1 MTTTRAARL
10 RITGISAAAALACA
24 GLLSGCSDSDSSDQA
39 DTPAATAGSA
49 AGPASATAVEEL
61 RAFLPDQTAFGEG
74 FVTSPVSAEQ
84 LNSTL
89 TQVRDKSESQVVEPA
104 ECKETL
110 DLTGGLDPAA
120 TAMMAAAS
128 QDQGTKIGVIVSR
141 NDSSLDAVRSSLDRC
156 GTVTVHVD
164 ESVAEVTTAPFEPA
178 GATGEQPL
186 GLTRTQ
192 TLDGTGQVTTI
203 VTAEEVDG
211 VAIRVM
217 VHQPSTEALPPEA
230 LDHFQQKATTLL
242 NQTAD
247 SVREG

>member
-10 RITGISAAAALACA
+10 RLAGVATASAMACA
-24 GLLSGCSDSDSSDQA
+24 AVLAGCSGSDGSSDQA
-39 DTPAATAGSA
+39 ETSA
-49 AGPASATAVEEL
+49 STSPSASAVAEL
-61 RAFLPDQTAFGEG
+61 RAFLPDQAAFGEG
-74 FVTSPVSAEQ
+74 FVSSPVSAEQ
-84 LNSTL
+84 LDSTL

-104 ECKETL
+104 QCKVTL

-120 TAMMAAAS
+120 TAMVAAAK

-141 NDSSLDAVRSSLDRC
+141 NDSSLDAIRSHLDAC

-164 ESVAEVTTAPFEPA
+164 DTVADVTTASFEPA
-178 GATGEQPL
+178 GTTGERPL

-217 VHQPSTEALPPEA
+217 VHQPSTKALPPEV

-247 SVREG
+247 RVRAG